1 MSAPISAEYPFA
13 SHFVTVHGARVHYVD
28 EGEGDPIVFLHGNPT
43 WSYVWRNVIPHVR
56 GVGRCI
62 APDLVGMGK
71 SEKPQIGYRFVDHAR
86 YLDGFIRA
94 LGLERIVFV
103 LHDWGS
109 ALGFD
114 WAMKHEP
121 EVRGLAFMEAVLTPL
136 ESWNQFPEGARDL
149 FRTFRTPGA
158 GEKLIMDDNMFIEQ
172 VLPFGVERGLTPA
185 EMAQYRAPFPDRESR
200 RPLWVWPNEI
210 PIEGQPA
217 DVADAVARYRD
228 ALCRSRV
235 PKLLFAAEPG
245 AVTPL
250 AMVAWCEAQFSDL
263 EVVKLGSGRHF
274 LQEDHP
280 HEIGAALA
288 TWVRKTRA
296 REASEA

>member
-1 MSAPISAEYPFA
+1 MSEPISAEYPFA
-13 SHFVTVHGARVHYVD
+13 SRFVTVHGARMHYVD

-86 YLDGFIRA
+86 YLDEFMRA
-94 LGLERIVFV
+94 LGLKRVVFV

-114 WAMKHEP
+114 WAMRNEA

-136 ESWNQFPEGARDL
+136 ESWDQFPEGARDL

-185 EMAQYRAPFPDRESR
+185 EMAHYRAPFADRESR

-210 PIEGQPA
+210 PVEGQPA
-217 DVADAVARYRD
+217 DVAAIVTRYRD
-228 ALCRSRV
+228 ALCRSKV

-245 AVTPL
+245 AITPPP
-250 AMVAWCEAQFSDL
+250 MVAWCEAKLPGL
-263 EVVKLGSGRHF
+263 EVIKLGSGRHF

-288 TWVRKTRA
+288 EWVRKIRA
-296 REASEA
+296 M